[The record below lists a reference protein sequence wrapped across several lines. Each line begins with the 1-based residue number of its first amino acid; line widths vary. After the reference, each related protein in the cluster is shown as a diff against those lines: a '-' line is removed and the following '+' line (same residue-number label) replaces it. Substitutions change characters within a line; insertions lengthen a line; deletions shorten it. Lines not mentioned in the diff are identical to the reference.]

1 MMKNYV
7 YNCKTLTRK
16 RRVLKLTIEDVS
28 TQLTLSIKQI
38 KSLENDLSDGFIT
51 PYFKYLS
58 LKRYAILLEI
68 DLDKFIQK
76 EKESSTLPLNETPV
90 DDKSTVSLKKILH
103 TKTYILSFLL
113 FLILILL
120 IFYFS
125 NNFDQSTIETETNPN
140 QKESI
145 QTDPNSASTD
155 KQTIENNAIQNTFN
169 TNSVIKK
176 PLGETSS
183 ADVIEFLC
191 TIRSSPTIIFSITNP
206 ERPPTYFHII
216 SHQKQS
222 FCTVDANGQLRQYE
236 MKAGDKLT
244 HRGQAPFKIQ
254 FNPAISTLYFQGWRV
269 HTQTEDLFIQL
280 TPTLFPS
287 DFD

>member
-1 MMKNYV
+1 MKNYI

-16 RRVLKLTIEDVS
+16 RRVLKLTLEDVS
-28 TQLTLSIKQI
+28 TQLTLSITQI
-38 KSLENDLSDGFIT
+38 KSLENDRSDGFVT

-76 EKESSTLPLNETPV
+76 ENEPDTLPLNEIPV
-90 DDKSTVSLKKILH
+90 DDKSRLKKILH
-103 TKTYILSFLL
+103 SKTYIFLFLL
-113 FLILILL
+113 FLILL

-125 NNFDQSTIETETNPN
+125 NNFDQNTIEIETNPN
-140 QKESI
+140 QNESI
-145 QTDPNSASTD
+145 QADPNLASPD
-155 KQTIENNAIQNTFN
+155 NQTIENNAIQNTFN
-169 TNSVIKK
+169 TNSAIKK
-176 PLGETSS
+176 PLDESSS

-191 TIRSSPTIIFSITNP
+191 TIRSSPTTKFSINNP

-222 FCTVDANGQLRQYE
+222 FCTVDANGQLKQYE

-254 FNPAISTLYFQGWRV
+254 FNPAISTLYFQGWKV
-269 HTQTEDLFIQL
+269 HTQAEDLFIQL
-280 TPTLFPS
+280 TPTLFS
-287 DFD
+287 SNFD

>member
-1 MMKNYV
+1 MKNYI

-16 RRVLKLTIEDVS
+16 RRVLKLTLEDVS
-28 TQLTLSIKQI
+28 TQLTLSITQI
-38 KSLENDLSDGFIT
+38 KSLENDRNDGFVT

-76 EKESSTLPLNETPV
+76 ENEPDTLPLNKIPA
-90 DDKSTVSLKKILH
+90 DDKSRLKKILH
-103 TKTYILSFLL
+103 TKTYIFLFLL
-113 FLILILL
+113 FLILL

-125 NNFDQSTIETETNPN
+125 NNFDQNTIEIETNPN
-140 QKESI
+140 QNESI
-145 QTDPNSASTD
+145 QADPNLTSPD
-155 KQTIENNAIQNTFN
+155 NQTIENNAIQNTFN
-169 TNSVIKK
+169 TNSTIKK
-176 PLGETSS
+176 TLDESSS

-191 TIRSSPTIIFSITNP
+191 TIRSSPTIKFSINNP

-236 MKAGDKLT
+236 MMAGDKLT

-254 FNPAISTLYFQGWRV
+254 FNPAISTLYFQGWKV
-269 HTQTEDLFIQL
+269 HTQAEDLFIQL
-280 TPTLFPS
+280 TPTLFS
-287 DFD
+287 SNFD

>member
-1 MMKNYV
+1 MKNYI

-16 RRVLKLTIEDVS
+16 RRVLKLTLEDVS
-28 TQLTLSIKQI
+28 TQLTLSITQI
-38 KSLENDLSDGFIT
+38 KSLENDRSDGFVT

-76 EKESSTLPLNETPV
+76 ENEPDTLPLNEIPA
-90 DDKSTVSLKKILH
+90 DDKSRLKKILH
-103 TKTYILSFLL
+103 TKTYIFLFLL
-113 FLILILL
+113 FLILL

-125 NNFDQSTIETETNPN
+125 NNFDQNTIEIETNPN
-140 QKESI
+140 QNESI
-145 QTDPNSASTD
+145 QADPNLTSPD
-155 KQTIENNAIQNTFN
+155 NQTIENNAIQNTFN
-169 TNSVIKK
+169 TNSAIKK
-176 PLGETSS
+176 SLDESSS
-183 ADVIEFLC
+183 ANIIEFLC
-191 TIRSSPTIIFSITNP
+191 TIRSSPTIKFSINNP

-236 MKAGDKLT
+236 MMAGDKLT

-254 FNPAISTLYFQGWRV
+254 YNPAISTLYFQGWKV
-269 HTQTEDLFIQL
+269 HTQAEDLFIQL
-280 TPTLFPS
+280 TPTLFS
-287 DFD
+287 SNFD